1 MTQTKK
7 KILIGAGVAIAL
19 IILFNLLPDGI
30 RIASTISASAGFV
43 AGIIAKTWHDRKTQ
57 TKE

>member
-19 IILFNLLPDGI
+19 TILFNLLPDGI
-30 RIASTISASAGFV
+30 RIASTISASAGIV
-43 AGIIAKTWHDRKTQ
+43 AGIMAKTWHDRQTQ

>member
-19 IILFNLLPDGI
+19 TILFNLLPDGI
-30 RIASTISASAGFV
+30 RIASTISAGAGFV
-43 AGIIAKTWHDRKTQ
+43 AGIIVKTWHDRKTQ

>member
-19 IILFNLLPDGI
+19 TILFNLLPDGI
-30 RIASTISASAGFV
+30 RIASTISASAGFA

>member
-1 MTQTKK
+1 MTQTTK

-19 IILFNLLPDGI
+19 TILFNLLPDGT
-30 RIASTISASAGFV
+30 RIASTTSTSAGFV
-43 AGIIAKTWHDRKTQ
+43 AGIFAKTWHDRTTQ